1 MQKCVSRFY
10 LFNSARFCSN
20 FGQLK
25 GLTACWAKK
34 QIFQKD
40 PQGNAAILIEYSQQ
54 WGTLVVQQASMFH
67 QQTQPITM
75 D

>member
-1 MQKCVSRFY
+1 
-10 LFNSARFCSN
+10 LFKF
-20 FGQLK
+20 
-25 GLTACWAKK
+25 WAVEGADSLLGKK